1 MENSNRNHRVL
12 AGVLTAAMVLSS
24 FSMGTAGAFAENGP
38 VAEKS
43 GIELRQAGEP
53 VITVTKAKNTDT
65 TVTAETVIAAI
76 KKANSIADSTTTVAL
91 YSKTTSEGTWTA
103 ETGAVSVSDDSHF
116 YAYTTKAGA
125 EPESAQTAI
134 TIELNNTATVPTGDA
149 LNFTSKSTGTV
160 DDLKQAIKNT
170 VSAANSADTVY
181 TAALSSATIT
191 LKDTSGSEV
200 TDGAKRNT
208 VASYVVSGVAG
219 YDDLTVSGV
228 TVKVTKAYVFTDATS
243 FTLPHD
249 GTQPNLKTAI
259 AGKVNTANTLKD
271 DAAVTADNITLETG
285 TNTAATAETAVT
297 DIKAYKVAAKGDF
310 EETEATD
317 VTVTKTKAYKTATA
331 VTLASADAT
340 VEKLKDNLAGQIAQS
355 TEDEATV
362 KTALKVYKKTEDASE
377 DAYGTE
383 VTTGAVK
390 DGEKYGYTV
399 SGVAGYD
406 AGDETKHDITVT
418 VTTEKKDY
426 VLTDA
431 SVKTFKLTGTETL
444 ADLKD
449 KIVVAVK
456 AKNDG
461 ATLAASDVTLTTA
474 EGDATETTKPADVK
488 GYKIAAVGTYKAGT
502 VTDVT
507 VTVEAK
513 AEATA
518 TTTTLAITDKDSIV
532 VTGST
537 YGDALTLTAAVK
549 KGDAA
554 AVAADG
560 TVQFYEGETKLG
572 DAVAIADGKATATVS
587 TLAAGAH
594 SITAKFVPADA
605 TKVKESASTATAVT
619 VAKKA
624 LTAAVTA
631 DNEKTYDGKAT
642 ATVKLTLTGVVDKDD
657 VTATAAATL
666 ENVNAGD
673 KKAIKSISGVALA
686 GTTAGNYTL
695 ADTAVATQTG
705 AEGAK
710 TDITVKV
717 NKADAPVMAAQT
729 EYVKVGTEA
738 VNGTSDLSKLFPVVA
753 DAGNTSYAVTATS
766 DTVFTAAIDTDNK
779 TLKYTVAAGAAKD
792 KTLAVS
798 VVVTTQNYTYTPVTL
813 TLTTTDK
820 TIVDVSAFTV
830 AGKTY
835 DGKEIDK
842 PVVKDAKGT
851 EISGTIA
858 YTKDG
863 TAFTGTPKDAG
874 KYTAVFTVSGDEEV
888 GTKTVNFEIAKAI
901 VTVTAPSD
909 GITVGD
915 TYDVSKKAPTITGL
929 IGEDELTTAPV
940 LAVYDA
946 KGVAIEAAKIKDLVA
961 GTYTIG
967 FSTEPAT
974 TNANYEVKNVN
985 GKLTVSAK
993 PISPSYPSGPS
1004 TPSEPTVAPVQVT
1017 ATAASSNATV
1027 KAALDKIVA
1036 GKDDKSVV
1044 ATFKKTDKKI
1054 AISATTLAGQNV
1066 YIYKLI
1072 GNTLA
1077 VVDNKAE
1084 AVGKDGTL
1092 TMDNPEAAV
1101 TKKLART
1108 ADDSTVTY
1116 VLIPAT
1122 EKPPVA
1128 SVSGTVE
1135 VAQGNVVLFDV
1146 TSGKSTDA
1154 GFAAGNDA
1162 VSETR
1167 LYTAYK
1173 DGKASYGAYGHGK
1186 EGQTTG
1192 IYVNGVKL
1200 FDVKV
1205 VKAPY
1210 KSDTTVNITNK
1221 KHGAMY
1227 WFEITPDNASAT
1239 VSYTA
1244 GNGAV
1249 LSTRSKGK
1257 QKNGSYLFGFQI
1269 TGKTGDKS
1277 GVYVQINGQNY
1288 CVFNV
1293 TVA

>member
-1 MENSNRNHRVL
+1 MT
-12 AGVLTAAMVLSS
+12 GTAAS
-24 FSMGTAGAFAENGP
+24 
-38 VAEKS
+38 
-43 GIELRQAGEP
+43 
-53 VITVTKAKNTDT
+53 
-65 TVTAETVIAAI
+65 
-76 KKANSIADSTTTVAL
+76 
-91 YSKTTSEGTWTA
+91 
-103 ETGAVSVSDDSHF
+103 
-116 YAYTTKAGA
+116 
-125 EPESAQTAI
+125 
-134 TIELNNTATVPTGDA
+134 
-149 LNFTSKSTGTV
+149 
-160 DDLKQAIKNT
+160 
-170 VSAANSADTVY
+170 
-181 TAALSSATIT
+181 
-191 LKDTSGSEV
+191 
-200 TDGAKRNT
+200 
-208 VASYVVSGVAG
+208 
-219 YDDLTVSGV
+219 
-228 TVKVTKAYVFTDATS
+228 
-243 FTLPHD
+243 
-249 GTQPNLKTAI
+249 
-259 AGKVNTANTLKD
+259 
-271 DAAVTADNITLETG
+271 
-285 TNTAATAETAVT
+285 
-297 DIKAYKVAAKGDF
+297 
-310 EETEATD
+310 
-317 VTVTKTKAYKTATA
+317 
-331 VTLASADAT
+331 
-340 VEKLKDNLAGQIAQS
+340 
-355 TEDEATV
+355 
-362 KTALKVYKKTEDASE
+362 
-377 DAYGTE
+377 
-383 VTTGAVK
+383 
-390 DGEKYGYTV
+390 
-399 SGVAGYD
+399 
-406 AGDETKHDITVT
+406 
-418 VTTEKKDY
+418 
-426 VLTDA
+426 
-431 SVKTFKLTGTETL
+431 
-444 ADLKD
+444 
-449 KIVVAVK
+449 
-456 AKNDG
+456 
-461 ATLAASDVTLTTA
+461 
-474 EGDATETTKPADVK
+474 
-488 GYKIAAVGTYKAGT
+488 
-502 VTDVT
+502 
-507 VTVEAK
+507 
-513 AEATA
+513 
-518 TTTTLAITDKDSIV
+518 
-532 VTGST
+532 
-537 YGDALTLTAAVK
+537 
-549 KGDAA
+549 
-554 AVAADG
+554 
-560 TVQFYEGETKLG
+560 
-572 DAVAIADGKATATVS
+572 
-587 TLAAGAH
+587 
-594 SITAKFVPADA
+594 
-605 TKVKESASTATAVT
+605 
-619 VAKKA
+619 
-624 LTAAVTA
+624 
-631 DNEKTYDGKAT
+631 
-642 ATVKLTLTGVVDKDD
+642 
-657 VTATAAATL
+657 
-666 ENVNAGD
+666 
-673 KKAIKSISGVALA
+673 
-686 GTTAGNYTL
+686 NYTL
-695 ADTAVATQTG
+695 AYTAVATQTG

-729 EYVKVGTEA
+729 EYVKVGTDA

-753 DAGNTSYAVTATS
+753 DAGTTSYAVTATP
-766 DTVFTAAIDTDNK
+766 DTVFTAAAIDNTDNK
-779 TLKYTVAAGAAKD
+779 TLKYTVAAGAEKD
-792 KTLAVS
+792 KNLAVT
-798 VVVTTQNYTYTPVTL
+798 VAVTTLNYKYAPVTL
-813 TLTTTDK
+813 TLTTTNK
-820 TIVDVSAFTV
+820 TIVDVSAFNIT
-830 AGKTY
+830 GKIY
-835 DGKEIDK
+835 DGKAATVTK
-842 PVVKDAKGT
+842 PTDAGTVKYKVQGADDST
-851 EISGTIA
+851 LSE
-858 YTKDG
+858 
-863 TAFTGTPKDAG
+863 TAPTDAG
-874 KYTAVFTVSGDEEV
+874 KYTAVFTVSGDEKV

-901 VTVTAPSD
+901 VTVTAPSA
-909 GITVGD
+909 GIIVGD

-993 PISPSYPSGPS
+993 PSGPSYPSGPS
-1004 TPSEPTVAPVQVT
+1004 TPSEPAVAPVQVT

-1054 AISATTLAGQNV
+1054 AISATTLAGQSV
-1066 YIYKLI
+1066 YIYKLV

-1154 GFAAGNDA
+1154 SFAAGNDA

-1257 QKNGSYLFGFQI
+1257 QKDGSYLFGFQI

>member
-24 FSMGTAGAFAENGP
+24 FSMGTAGAFAADVKNETPNGYSQLRGVEANFVAPTDAYVAAGTQTYEDAENAITAAVKANAEAAGKTANGTFAYTKDDGTAITVGDSIATKTVVLKYTYTAKDGDTTDIGTKAVATITVHVRAVEPAVTAAAINYSTEAIVLTDVEANTAADFSGTSVGTGP
-38 VAEKS
+38 ITNLIKNTDQTIYIRTAATETVEASESVPVTIKARPAAPTDVKVDYAKETIVAAATEEYQVGGAAAVAGTGAEVSITASIPATDTTDVKYWTKATDSAFKS
-43 GIELRQAGEP
+43 AVGTISLSARPAAPAAPAATDANITSTSIDLTP
-53 VITVTKAKNTDT
+53 VTGAEYSKDGKAWQDGTKFTDLTANTKYTFHQRIKATASAFKSAEATADITTKDASVQSSAKSITSVKVDTKDYTPVLAKDGKTYTVTLPEGTTLPTAADGFVLSVSDKASTGTVTKGEDGSFSV
-65 TVTAETVIAAI
+65 TVTAEDA
-76 KKANSIADSTTTVAL
+76 TTT
-91 YSKTTSEGTWTA
+91 
-103 ETGAVSVSDDSHF
+103 
-116 YAYTTKAGA
+116 AYT
-125 EPESAQTAI
+125 
-134 TIELNNTATVPTGDA
+134 
-149 LNFTSKSTGTV
+149 
-160 DDLKQAIKNT
+160 IK
-170 VSAANSADTVY
+170 
-181 TAALSSATIT
+181 
-191 LKDTSGSEV
+191 
-200 TDGAKRNT
+200 
-208 VASYVVSGVAG
+208 
-219 YDDLTVSGV
+219 
-228 TVKVTKAYVFTDATS
+228 F
-243 FTLPHD
+243 
-249 GTQPNLKTAI
+249 
-259 AGKVNTANTLKD
+259 VNA
-271 DAAVTADNITLETG
+271 
-285 TNTAATAETAVT
+285 
-297 DIKAYKVAAKGDF
+297 
-310 EETEATD
+310 
-317 VTVTKTKAYKTATA
+317 
-331 VTLASADAT
+331 
-340 VEKLKDNLAGQIAQS
+340 
-355 TEDEATV
+355 
-362 KTALKVYKKTEDASE
+362 
-377 DAYGTE
+377 
-383 VTTGAVK
+383 
-390 DGEKYGYTV
+390 
-399 SGVAGYD
+399 
-406 AGDETKHDITVT
+406 
-418 VTTEKKDY
+418 
-426 VLTDA
+426 
-431 SVKTFKLTGTETL
+431 
-444 ADLKD
+444 
-449 KIVVAVK
+449 
-456 AKNDG
+456 
-461 ATLAASDVTLTTA
+461 
-474 EGDATETTKPADVK
+474 
-488 GYKIAAVGTYKAGT
+488 
-502 VTDVT
+502 
-507 VTVEAK
+507 AK

-518 TTTTLAITDKDSIV
+518 TTTTLAVTKGDTA

-554 AVAADG
+554 AVVADG
-560 TVQFYEGETKLG
+560 KVEFYEGETKLG

-605 TKVKESASTATAVT
+605 TKVKESASTAASVT

-624 LTAAVTA
+624 LTAVVTA

-666 ENVNAGD
+666 EDANAGD
-673 KKAIKSISGVALA
+673 KKAIKSITGAALA

-695 ADTAVATQTG
+695 ADTAVATKTG
-705 AEGAK
+705 AEDAK

-717 NKADAPVMAAQT
+717 NKAAAPVMAAQT
-729 EYVKVGTEA
+729 EYVKVGTDV
-738 VNGTSDLSKLFPVVA
+738 VNGTSDLSKLFPVAA
-753 DAGNTSYAVTATS
+753 DAGTTSYAVTATP
-766 DTVFTAAIDTDNK
+766 DTVFTAAAIDNTDNK
-779 TLKYTVAAGAAKD
+779 TLKYTVAAGAEKD
-792 KTLAVS
+792 KNLAVT
-798 VVVTTQNYTYTPVTL
+798 VAVTTLNYTYAPVTL

-820 TIVDVSAFTV
+820 TIVDVSAFNIT
-830 AGKTY
+830 GKTY

-993 PISPSYPSGPS
+993 PSGPSYPSGPS
-1004 TPSEPTVAPVQVT
+1004 TPSEPAVAPVQVT

-1257 QKNGSYLFGFQI
+1257 QKDGSYLFGFQI

>member
-24 FSMGTAGAFAENGP
+24 FSMGTAGAFAAGENGP

-53 VITVTKAKNTDT
+53 AAVTLTHNAQDLHYVDVANALKESIKTAQTKTSATGTLHIYAATDTTHTTDLAADTTAVVKNAINLTYYYEAIAGDNEAAAVGTADAQIPLTVAVNAVAPQATGVLTYNYENETVSFDDATIEVNTATTFEAATNVAKDAKVDAGATLYYRTKATADYAASATYQTTTAPVKAIVADGSIQYANETVTIPNGAKYKIGTGEEQASTGTAIDVKDSIPATDTANVSVTYWMPATSSAFKSDVKTLTLSARPATPAAPAATDANITSTSVNLTPVTGAEYSKDGETWQDGTEFTGLTANTKYTFHQRIKAIDSAFKSAETTAEITTKDASVQSSAKSITSVKVDTKDYTPVLAVDGKTYTVTLPEGTTLPTATDGFVLSVSDKASTGTVTKGEDGSFSV
-65 TVTAETVIAAI
+65 TVTAEDA
-76 KKANSIADSTTTVAL
+76 TTT
-91 YSKTTSEGTWTA
+91 
-103 ETGAVSVSDDSHF
+103 
-116 YAYTTKAGA
+116 AYT
-125 EPESAQTAI
+125 
-134 TIELNNTATVPTGDA
+134 
-149 LNFTSKSTGTV
+149 
-160 DDLKQAIKNT
+160 IK
-170 VSAANSADTVY
+170 
-181 TAALSSATIT
+181 
-191 LKDTSGSEV
+191 
-200 TDGAKRNT
+200 
-208 VASYVVSGVAG
+208 
-219 YDDLTVSGV
+219 
-228 TVKVTKAYVFTDATS
+228 F
-243 FTLPHD
+243 
-249 GTQPNLKTAI
+249 
-259 AGKVNTANTLKD
+259 VNA
-271 DAAVTADNITLETG
+271 
-285 TNTAATAETAVT
+285 
-297 DIKAYKVAAKGDF
+297 
-310 EETEATD
+310 
-317 VTVTKTKAYKTATA
+317 
-331 VTLASADAT
+331 
-340 VEKLKDNLAGQIAQS
+340 
-355 TEDEATV
+355 
-362 KTALKVYKKTEDASE
+362 
-377 DAYGTE
+377 
-383 VTTGAVK
+383 
-390 DGEKYGYTV
+390 
-399 SGVAGYD
+399 
-406 AGDETKHDITVT
+406 
-418 VTTEKKDY
+418 
-426 VLTDA
+426 
-431 SVKTFKLTGTETL
+431 
-444 ADLKD
+444 
-449 KIVVAVK
+449 
-456 AKNDG
+456 
-461 ATLAASDVTLTTA
+461 
-474 EGDATETTKPADVK
+474 
-488 GYKIAAVGTYKAGT
+488 
-502 VTDVT
+502 
-507 VTVEAK
+507 AK

-518 TTTTLAITDKDSIV
+518 TTTTLAVTKGDTA

-605 TKVKESASTATAVT
+605 TKVKDSASTAAAVT

-624 LTAAVTA
+624 LTAVVTA
-631 DNEKTYDGKAT
+631 DNEKTYDGEAT
-642 ATVKLTLTGVVDKDD
+642 ATVNLTLTGVVDKDT
-657 VTATAAATL
+657 VTATATATL
-666 ENVNAGD
+666 EDANAGD
-673 KKAIKSISGVALA
+673 KKAIKSITGAALT
-686 GTTAGNYTL
+686 GTAAGNYTL
-695 ADTAVATQTG
+695 AVTAVATQTG

-717 NKADAPVMAAQT
+717 NKAAAPAFAAQT
-729 EYVKVGTEA
+729 EYVKVGTDA
-738 VNGTSDLSKLFPVVA
+738 VNGTFDLSKLFPVVA
-753 DAGNTSYAVTATS
+753 DADNTSYAVTAAT
-766 DTVFTAAIDTDNK
+766 DDVFTAAAIDTDNK
-779 TLKYTVAAGAAKD
+779 TTLKYTVAAGAAKD
-792 KTLAVS
+792 KTLAVT
-798 VVVTTQNYTYTPVTL
+798 VAVTTLNYTYAPVTL

-993 PISPSYPSGPS
+993 PISPFYPSGPS

-1116 VLIPAT
+1116 VLIPAA

-1154 GFAAGNDA
+1154 SFAAGNDA

-1257 QKNGSYLFGFQI
+1257 QKDGSYLFGFQI

>member
-24 FSMGTAGAFAENGP
+24 FSVGTAGAFAADVKNETPNGYSQLRGEEAGFVAPTDAYVAAGTQTYGDAESAITAAVQANAVAASKTANGTFAFTTGTGDAITTTDSIATKTVVLKYTYTAKDGDTNDIGTQAAAEITVHVRAVKPEETAAAINYSDETIALTGVEANTAENFGGTTVGAGSITSLIKNTDQTIYIRTAATENVEASESVP
-38 VAEKS
+38 VTIKARPAAPTDVKVDYAKETIVAAATEEYQVGGAAAVAGTGAEVSITASIPATDTTDVKYWTKATDSAFKS
-43 GIELRQAGEP
+43 AEGKISLSARPATPAAPAATDANITSTSVNLTP
-53 VITVTKAKNTDT
+53 VTGAEYSKDGKAWQDGTKFTDLTANTKYTFHQRIKATASAFKSAEATADITTKDASVQSSAKSITSVKVDTKDYTPVLAKDGKTYTVTLPEGTTLPTAADGFVLSVSDKASTGTVTKGEDGSFSV
-65 TVTAETVIAAI
+65 TVTAEDA
-76 KKANSIADSTTTVAL
+76 TTT
-91 YSKTTSEGTWTA
+91 
-103 ETGAVSVSDDSHF
+103 
-116 YAYTTKAGA
+116 AYT
-125 EPESAQTAI
+125 
-134 TIELNNTATVPTGDA
+134 
-149 LNFTSKSTGTV
+149 
-160 DDLKQAIKNT
+160 IK
-170 VSAANSADTVY
+170 
-181 TAALSSATIT
+181 
-191 LKDTSGSEV
+191 
-200 TDGAKRNT
+200 
-208 VASYVVSGVAG
+208 
-219 YDDLTVSGV
+219 
-228 TVKVTKAYVFTDATS
+228 F
-243 FTLPHD
+243 
-249 GTQPNLKTAI
+249 
-259 AGKVNTANTLKD
+259 VNA
-271 DAAVTADNITLETG
+271 
-285 TNTAATAETAVT
+285 
-297 DIKAYKVAAKGDF
+297 
-310 EETEATD
+310 
-317 VTVTKTKAYKTATA
+317 
-331 VTLASADAT
+331 
-340 VEKLKDNLAGQIAQS
+340 
-355 TEDEATV
+355 
-362 KTALKVYKKTEDASE
+362 
-377 DAYGTE
+377 
-383 VTTGAVK
+383 
-390 DGEKYGYTV
+390 
-399 SGVAGYD
+399 
-406 AGDETKHDITVT
+406 
-418 VTTEKKDY
+418 
-426 VLTDA
+426 
-431 SVKTFKLTGTETL
+431 
-444 ADLKD
+444 
-449 KIVVAVK
+449 
-456 AKNDG
+456 
-461 ATLAASDVTLTTA
+461 
-474 EGDATETTKPADVK
+474 
-488 GYKIAAVGTYKAGT
+488 
-502 VTDVT
+502 
-507 VTVEAK
+507 AK

-518 TTTTLAITDKDSIV
+518 TTTTLAVTKGDTA

-554 AVAADG
+554 AVVADG
-560 TVQFYEGETKLG
+560 KVEFYEGETKLG

-605 TKVKESASTATAVT
+605 TKVKESASTAASVT

-624 LTAAVTA
+624 LTAVVTA

-666 ENVNAGD
+666 EDANAGD
-673 KKAIKSISGVALA
+673 KKAIKSITGAALA

-695 ADTAVATQTG
+695 ADTAVATKTG
-705 AEGAK
+705 AEDAK

-717 NKADAPVMAAQT
+717 NKAAAPVMAAQT
-729 EYVKVGTEA
+729 EYVKVGTDV
-738 VNGTSDLSKLFPVVA
+738 VNGTSDLSKLFPVAA
-753 DAGNTSYAVTATS
+753 DAGTTSYAVTATP
-766 DTVFTAAIDTDNK
+766 DTVFTAAAIDNTDNK
-779 TLKYTVAAGAAKD
+779 TLKYTVAAGAEKD
-792 KTLAVS
+792 KNLAVT
-798 VVVTTQNYTYTPVTL
+798 VAVTTLNYTYAPVTL

-820 TIVDVSAFTV
+820 TIVDVSAFNIT
-830 AGKTY
+830 GKTY

-993 PISPSYPSGPS
+993 PSGPSYPSGPS
-1004 TPSEPTVAPVQVT
+1004 TPSEPAVAPVQVT

-1257 QKNGSYLFGFQI
+1257 QKDGSYLFGFQI

>member
-53 VITVTKAKNTDT
+53 VITVTKANNADT
-65 TVTAETVIAAI
+65 TVANADVITAI
-76 KKANSIADSTTTVAL
+76 KKAKNIADGTTVAL
-91 YSKTTSEGTWTA
+91 YSKTTSEGTWTL
-103 ETGAVSVSDDSHF
+103 ETGAVSVSDAFHF
-116 YAYTTKAGA
+116 YAYTTKVG
-125 EPESAQTAI
+125 EETESAQTAI
-134 TIELNNTATVPTGDA
+134 TIKLNNTATAPTGEA

-160 DDLKQAIKNT
+160 DELKQAIKNT
-170 VSAANSADTVY
+170 VSTANTADTTY
-181 TAALSSATIT
+181 TGALSSATIT
-191 LKDTSGSEV
+191 LKDITGSEV
-200 TDGAKRNT
+200 TDNAQRNT
-208 VASYVVSGVAG
+208 VVSYVVSGVAG
-219 YDDLTVSGV
+219 YDNLTVSGV
-228 TVKVTKAYVFTDATS
+228 TVKVTKAYVLTDATS
-243 FTLPHD
+243 FELPHD
-249 GTQPNLKTAI
+249 GTQASLKTAI
-259 AGKVNTANTLKD
+259 ASKVNTVNTLKD
-271 DAAVTADNITLETG
+271 ATAVTADNITLETG
-285 TNTAATAETAVT
+285 TNTAAAADTAVT

-317 VTVTKTKAYKTATA
+317 VTVKVTA
-331 VTLASADAT
+331 
-340 VEKLKDNLAGQIAQS
+340 
-355 TEDEATV
+355 
-362 KTALKVYKKTEDASE
+362 
-377 DAYGTE
+377 
-383 VTTGAVK
+383 
-390 DGEKYGYTV
+390 
-399 SGVAGYD
+399 
-406 AGDETKHDITVT
+406 
-418 VTTEKKDY
+418 EKKDY
-426 VLTDA
+426 VLTDD
-431 SVKTFKLTGTETL
+431 SVKKFELTEAETL
-444 ADLKD
+444 ADLKS
-449 KIVVAVK
+449 KIVDAVK
-456 AKNDG
+456 AKNAG
-461 ATLAASDVTLTTA
+461 ATFTTNDVTLTTA
-474 EGDATETTKPADVK
+474 SGDATESTKPIDVT
-488 GYKIAAVGTYKAGT
+488 GYKIAAVGTYNA
-502 VTDVT
+502 VTATGVAVT
-507 VTVEAK
+507 VKAK

-518 TTTTLAITDKDSIV
+518 TTTTLAITDKDSKV
-532 VTGST
+532 ATGSA

-549 KGDAA
+549 KGDTDAA
-554 AVAADG
+554 AADG

-624 LTAAVTA
+624 LTAVVTA

-666 ENVNAGD
+666 EDANAGD
-673 KKAIKSISGVALA
+673 KKAIKSITGAALA

-717 NKADAPVMAAQT
+717 NKASFTVKPVAPVLIKTGEKTAQT
-729 EYVKVGTEA
+729 LVT
-738 VNGTSDLSKLFPVVA
+738 DLSKVA
-753 DAGNTSYAVTATS
+753 SGIVGETGVIKYEAASTVDTANVATNVLTLTPKDTEKGFATGNQTVTVTVSNSNYNDATITVSVTVTDKKIISGATATLEKASQIYNGAEQLPKLTEVKYDTDTTLDLTAKTTTVTAKYIKDDKEVTTVKDAGTYKVVYTITTADSMTVVEASYTITPAELTEFTVAPATMVEG
-766 DTVFTAAIDTDNK
+766 DTKFPEFSVKTNVVGTDKADTAANYVYNVTDKDGKN
-779 TLKYTVAAGAAKD
+779 VAAKD
-792 KTLAVS
+792 VKASCDYTIQ
-798 VVVTTQNYTYTPVTL
+798 VVATTIANSNYTVKAGATFTP
-813 TLTTTDK
+813 
-820 TIVDVSAFTV
+820 A
-830 AGKTY
+830 
-835 DGKEIDK
+835 
-842 PVVKDAKGT
+842 
-851 EISGTIA
+851 
-858 YTKDG
+858 
-863 TAFTGTPKDAG
+863 
-874 KYTAVFTVSGDEEV
+874 
-888 GTKTVNFEIAKAI
+888 
-901 VTVTAPSD
+901 
-909 GITVGD
+909 
-915 TYDVSKKAPTITGL
+915 
-929 IGEDELTTAPV
+929 
-940 LAVYDA
+940 
-946 KGVAIEAAKIKDLVA
+946 
-961 GTYTIG
+961 
-967 FSTEPAT
+967 
-974 TNANYEVKNVN
+974 
-985 GKLTVSAK
+985 KLTVSAK
-993 PISPSYPSGPS
+993 PSGPSYPSGPS

-1054 AISATTLAGQNV
+1054 AISATTLAGQSV
-1066 YIYKLI
+1066 YIYKLV

-1257 QKNGSYLFGFQI
+1257 QKNGSYLFGLQI

>member
-24 FSMGTAGAFAENGP
+24 FSMGTAGAFAADVKNETPNGYSQLRGVEANFVAPTDAYVAAGTQTYEDAENAITAAVKANAEAAGKTANGTFAYTKDDGTAITVGDSIATKTVVLKYTYTAKDGDTTDIGTKAAATITVHVRAVKPAVTAAAISYSAETIALTDVEANTAENFSGTTVSAGSITSLIKNTDQTIYIRTAATETVEASESVP
-38 VAEKS
+38 VTIKARPAAPTDVTVDYAKETIVAAATEEYQVGGAAAVAGTGAEVSITASIPATDTTDVKYWTKATDSAFKS
-43 GIELRQAGEP
+43 AVGTISLSARPAAPAAPAATDANITSTSIDLTP
-53 VITVTKAKNTDT
+53 VTGAEYSKDGKAWQDGTEFTDLTANTKYTFHQRIKAIDSAFKSAETTAEITTKDASVQSSAKSITSVKVDTKDYTPVLAEDGKTYTVTLPEGTTLPTAANGFVLSVSDKASTGTVTKGEDGSFSV
-65 TVTAETVIAAI
+65 TVTAEDA
-76 KKANSIADSTTTVAL
+76 TTT
-91 YSKTTSEGTWTA
+91 
-103 ETGAVSVSDDSHF
+103 
-116 YAYTTKAGA
+116 AYT
-125 EPESAQTAI
+125 
-134 TIELNNTATVPTGDA
+134 
-149 LNFTSKSTGTV
+149 
-160 DDLKQAIKNT
+160 IK
-170 VSAANSADTVY
+170 
-181 TAALSSATIT
+181 
-191 LKDTSGSEV
+191 
-200 TDGAKRNT
+200 
-208 VASYVVSGVAG
+208 
-219 YDDLTVSGV
+219 
-228 TVKVTKAYVFTDATS
+228 F
-243 FTLPHD
+243 
-249 GTQPNLKTAI
+249 
-259 AGKVNTANTLKD
+259 VNA
-271 DAAVTADNITLETG
+271 
-285 TNTAATAETAVT
+285 
-297 DIKAYKVAAKGDF
+297 
-310 EETEATD
+310 
-317 VTVTKTKAYKTATA
+317 
-331 VTLASADAT
+331 
-340 VEKLKDNLAGQIAQS
+340 
-355 TEDEATV
+355 
-362 KTALKVYKKTEDASE
+362 
-377 DAYGTE
+377 
-383 VTTGAVK
+383 
-390 DGEKYGYTV
+390 
-399 SGVAGYD
+399 
-406 AGDETKHDITVT
+406 
-418 VTTEKKDY
+418 
-426 VLTDA
+426 
-431 SVKTFKLTGTETL
+431 
-444 ADLKD
+444 
-449 KIVVAVK
+449 
-456 AKNDG
+456 
-461 ATLAASDVTLTTA
+461 
-474 EGDATETTKPADVK
+474 
-488 GYKIAAVGTYKAGT
+488 
-502 VTDVT
+502 
-507 VTVEAK
+507 AK

-518 TTTTLAITDKDSIV
+518 TTTTLAITDKDSKV

-537 YGDALTLTAAVK
+537 YGDALTLTATVK

-560 TVQFYEGETKLG
+560 KVEFYEGETKLG

-605 TKVKESASTATAVT
+605 TKVKESASTAASVT

-624 LTAAVTA
+624 LTAVVTA
-631 DNEKTYDGKAT
+631 DNEKTYDSKAT
-642 ATVKLTLTGVVDKDD
+642 ATVKLTLTGVVDKDA
-657 VTATAAATL
+657 VTATATATL
-666 ENVNAGD
+666 EDANAGNA
-673 KKAIKSISGVALA
+673 KKIKSVAGAALT
-686 GTTAGNYTL
+686 GTAAGNYTL

-729 EYVKVGTEA
+729 EYVKVGTDA

-753 DAGNTSYAVTATS
+753 DAGTTSYAVTATP
-766 DTVFTAAIDTDNK
+766 DTVFIAAAIDDTDNK
-779 TLKYTVAAGAAKD
+779 TLKYTVAAGAEKD
-792 KTLAVS
+792 KTLAVT
-798 VVVTTQNYTYTPVTL
+798 VAVTTQNYTYAPVTL

-820 TIVDVSAFTV
+820 TIVDVSAFNIT
-830 AGKTY
+830 GKIY
-835 DGKEIDK
+835 DGKAATVTK
-842 PVVKDAKGT
+842 PTDAGTVKYKVQGADDST
-851 EISGTIA
+851 LSE
-858 YTKDG
+858 
-863 TAFTGTPKDAG
+863 TAPTDAG
-874 KYTAVFTVSGDEEV
+874 KYTVVFTVSGTDNV
-888 GTKTVNFEIAKAI
+888 GTKSVNFEIAKATLTA
-901 VTVTAPSD
+901 TVANANISVNDSLPVFKV
-909 GITVGD
+909 I
-915 TYDVSKKAPTITGL
+915 YTGFVN
-929 IGEDELTTAPV
+929 DEKQENVVTTA
-940 LAVYDA
+940 ATATTTADG
-946 KGVAIEAAKIKDLVA
+946 KTA
-961 GTYTIG
+961 GTYDIVIG
-967 FSTEPAT
+967 STALNT
-974 TNANYEVKNVN
+974 TGAGKNYEVKNVN

-1154 GFAAGNDA
+1154 SFAAGNDA

-1257 QKNGSYLFGFQI
+1257 QKDGSYLFGFQI